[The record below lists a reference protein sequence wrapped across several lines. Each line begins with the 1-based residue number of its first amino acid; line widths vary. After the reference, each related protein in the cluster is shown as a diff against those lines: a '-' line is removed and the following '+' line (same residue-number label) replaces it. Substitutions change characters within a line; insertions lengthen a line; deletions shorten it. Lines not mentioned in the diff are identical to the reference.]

1 MFLYFAINLLK
12 HTHTHTHAQLLL
24 QGGYFNHTWFWDSLL
39 HPQCSPFNFSEWGV
53 WLLQMPSQP
62 LGDGGHVTER
72 WAWPVGAAGA
82 VQPYQLELWLRE
94 EERVGEQ
101 ERGEKEGKGLGEFL
115 IVMFVLCA
123 SLWWG
128 ESDRGGRGEKGEKRG
143 RRWTGAL
150 RRLVSK
156 LVCQVFLVSCVEDEV
171 LRWRV
176 FFWQEICGKPF
187 NLACRPCAF
196 SFLLFFSLY
205 AFPLFSH
212 WGEFG
217 GWALPLPPHSTSSL
231 LFSPSHPL
239 IVSSA
244 LEHAWIINLQ

>member
-1 MFLYFAINLLK
+1 
-12 HTHTHTHAQLLL
+12 
-24 QGGYFNHTWFWDSLL
+24 
-39 HPQCSPFNFSEWGV
+39 
-53 WLLQMPSQP
+53 MPSQP
-62 LGDGGHVTER
+62 LGDGGHVTEW

-82 VQPYQLELWLRE
+82 VQPHQLELWLRE

-101 ERGEKEGKGLGEFL
+101 ERGEKERKGLGELL
-115 IVMFVLCA
+115 IFIFAPCA
-123 SLWWG
+123 SLLWA
-128 ESDRGGRGEKGEKRG
+128 ESDLVERGEKGGKK
-143 RRWTGAL
+143 GAEMDWCSL

-156 LVCQVFLVSCVEDEV
+156 LVCQVFRVSRVEDEV

-176 FFWQEICGKPF
+176 FFWQKICGKPF
-187 NLACRPCAF
+187 NLACRPGAF

-217 GWALPLPPHSTSSL
+217 GWALPLPPHSTSL
-231 LFSPSHPL
+231 PPAPH